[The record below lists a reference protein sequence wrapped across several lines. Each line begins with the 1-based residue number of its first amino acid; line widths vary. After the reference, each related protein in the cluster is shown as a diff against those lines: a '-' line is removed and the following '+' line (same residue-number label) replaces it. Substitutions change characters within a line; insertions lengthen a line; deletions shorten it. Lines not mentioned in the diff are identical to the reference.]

1 MYYILILIF
10 ISSFMVIYL
19 LSNVKN
25 EKKQNIYTYN
35 DFTINPDN
43 LEKIHVCSNEGKR
56 LMRIYMRCYFKEFL
70 ENTKPNWNYIL
81 PTELNKENL
90 SKYYLLDVRKQKDF
104 NKGHISGSINI
115 FWKDLMIPKNIT
127 KLPKNKE
134 IILICYVGHTASQIL
149 VMLKLLGYKVR
160 VLKFGMGE
168 SPATGVPVA
177 GWKNYGFKTQI
188 D

>member
-1 MYYILILIF
+1 MYYIILII

-19 LSNVKN
+19 LSNTKN
-25 EKKQNIYTYN
+25 SIKKNISLN
-35 DFTINPDN
+35 SDFMINPEN
-43 LEKIHVCSNEGKR
+43 LEKIHVCSNKGKQ
-56 LMRIYMRCYFKEFL
+56 LMRMYMRCYFKEFL

-81 PTELNKENL
+81 QTELNKENL

-104 NKGHISGSINI
+104 NKGHIAGSINI
-115 FWKDLMIPKNIT
+115 FWKDLIKPQNIK
-127 KLPKNKE
+127 KLPNNKE

-160 VLKFGMGE
+160 VLKFGIGQ
-168 SPATGVPVA
+168 SPSVGVPVA
-177 GWKNYGFKTQI
+177 GWKNYGFKTSK